1 MNGNRNKKYIFHKS
15 EEIQQKIRVLI
26 VQSCEHL
33 RLVFFFF
40 LYGQKKTIKKVF
52 WTGKSF
58 GQNKVF
64 GDLL

>member
-40 LYGQKKTIKKVF
+40 LIWQKNNDK
-52 WTGKSF
+52 
-58 GQNKVF
+58 
-64 GDLL
+64 L